1 MNKTP
6 QNKPLQIALIGSPNA
21 GKTTLFNRLT
31 GTNQT
36 TGNWP
41 GVTVEKKVGRF
52 KIHKRPAIL
61 TDLPGVYSLEN
72 SARSGL
78 DEKVAREFLQSQA
91 VDILINVVDANCL
104 ERQLFLT
111 AQLLH
116 MGLPV
121 VVALNRTDQLTANHL
136 KIDVQKLSE
145 KLGCPVFP
153 MSAYTNSGVA
163 DFKQKLPGL
172 VVFPRS
178 TRQQRHL
185 SNQSVT
191 DEQDHHE
198 HEHEH
203 EQEALDPHIWLSIAN
218 ARLMVSAIA
227 AQLTRLQP
235 DRATEIAAITQQL
248 QADYQRLDQ
257 QMTDWLAPVRQQPY
271 LLLHDGYQYFE
282 QAYGLQH
289 LGVVQVSDELKP
301 SIKQVLALRKII
313 QSTGARC
320 VFKEPQFSDRQLQ
333 YIIQGL
339 AVEVGELDPLG
350 QGQLD
355 YLQLMRQMAQAVVQ
369 CLQPSPK

>member
-1 MNKTP
+1 LRYFSLLLGFCLSLPVAAIQVTVTIPPLAGMIQPYLTDEDELVVLLEPGASPHGFQFRPSHLVALQHADLLLTLGNSVDTWIE
-6 QNKPLQIALIGSPNA
+6 KPLKQ
-21 GKTTLFNRLT
+21 R
-31 GTNQT
+31 
-36 TGNWP
+36 
-41 GVTVEKKVGRF
+41 
-52 KIHKRPAIL
+52 
-61 TDLPGVYSLEN
+61 
-72 SARSGL
+72 
-78 DEKVAREFLQSQA
+78 
-91 VDILINVVDANCL
+91 
-104 ERQLFLT
+104 
-111 AQLLH
+111 
-116 MGLPV
+116 
-121 VVALNRTDQLTANHL
+121 
-136 KIDVQKLSE
+136 LSE
-145 KLGCPVFP
+145 AQAAGQAIRVIA
-153 MSAYTNSGVA
+153 M
-163 DFKQKLPGL
+163 QKLPGL

-320 VFKEPQFSDRQLQ
+320 VFKEPQFSDRQLH

-355 YLQLMRQMAQAVVQ
+355 YRQLMRQMAQAVVQ